1 MDDKKV
7 IKRRLLYLTI
17 PIFIDSL
24 LAILLG
30 MMDTVMLS
38 KYADNAVASVGVV
51 NQVFN
56 MVILVFQVTTLGT
69 SVLCAQYYGAG
80 KKEKLIQIVGVSLFF
95 NLLLGLLLSFI
106 LYFRGEFLLRM
117 MHLAPELMDD
127 GLRYLRVV
135 GGFAFI
141 QSLSLTIAAVLRST
155 NKAKYPMFVTLVV
168 NVVNAVGNYALIFGN
183 FGLPEMGAEGA
194 AVATTVSRA
203 IALII
208 LLVILVRTILPHF
221 PRHLFFPFPFAELR
235 KMLGIGMPAAGEQ
248 ISYSLSQVVVTM
260 FTNLIAIE
268 AVVTR
273 TYAMNIVMFSYLF
286 ALSISFGNSIL
297 IGQLIGEDRKEAA
310 YQICLDSLKRAL
322 MITAVIS
329 GLIAASGAIIYGL
342 LTDNQEI
349 IRVGVIILCID
360 FVLEFGRTVNMML
373 VNALRSA
380 GDARFP
386 VMLGLFSMWVFATG
400 LSWILGISMGYG
412 LIGMWIAFTIDENF
426 RAVILLKRW
435 KSKKWMARDLLGEQ
449 QEAMTEATAS

>member
-7 IKRRLLYLTI
+7 IRRRLLYLTV

-24 LAILLG
+24 LAMMLG

-38 KYADNAVASVGVV
+38 KYADNAVAAVGVV

-80 KKEKLIQIVGVSLFF
+80 KREKLVQIIGVSLIF
-95 NLLLGLLLSFI
+95 NLLLGLLLSI
-106 LYFRGEFLLRM
+106 LLFFNGEFLLRM

-127 GLRYLRVV
+127 GVRYLRII
-135 GGFAFI
+135 GGFAFV
-141 QSLSLTIAAVLRST
+141 QSLSLTIAAVLRSA
-155 NKAKYPMFVTLVV
+155 NLAKFPMFVTLVV
-168 NVVNAVGNYALIFGN
+168 NILNAVGNYALIFGN

-194 AVATTVSRA
+194 AWVTSVSRV
-203 IALII
+203 IALAI
-208 LLVILVRTILPHF
+208 LIVLLVRTIVPHI
-221 PRHLFFPFPFAELR
+221 PRKLLFPFPFGELR

-260 FTNLIAIE
+260 FTNLIAVE

-286 ALSISFGNSIL
+286 ALAISFGNSIL
-297 IGQLIGEDRKEAA
+297 VGQLIGEGRKEDA
-310 YQICLDSLKRAL
+310 YHICLDSLKTA
-322 MITAVIS
+322 MVITAIIS
-329 GLIAASGAIIYGL
+329 GLVAAFGSLIFGL
-342 LTDNQEI
+342 LTNNESI
-349 IRVGVIILCID
+349 IRVGVVILLVD
-360 FVLEFGRTVNMML
+360 FVLEFGRTVNMTM

-380 GDARFP
+380 GDAKFP

-400 LSWILGISMGYG
+400 LSWVLGISLGYG
-412 LIGMWIAFTIDENF
+412 LVGMWVAFMIDENF

-435 KSKKWMARDLLGEQ
+435 RGKKWMERNLIETDQIPVAI
-449 QEAMTEATAS
+449 S

>member
-1 MDDKKV
+1 MDDRKV
-7 IKRRLLYLTI
+7 IKRRLLYLTV

-24 LAILLG
+24 LAMMLG

-56 MVILVFQVTTLGT
+56 MVILIFQVTTLGT

-80 KKEKLIQIVGVSLFF
+80 KSEKLKQIVGVSLIF
-95 NLLLGLLLSFI
+95 NLLLGILLSVF
-106 LYFRGEFLLRM
+106 LFFNGEFLLRM
-117 MHLAPELMDD
+117 MHLAPELMED
-127 GLRYLRVV
+127 GVRYLKIV
-135 GGFAFI
+135 GGFAFV

-155 NKAKYPMFVTLVV
+155 NLAKFPMFVTLVV
-168 NVVNAVGNYALIFGN
+168 NILNAIGNYALIFGN

-194 AVATTVSRA
+194 AWATSASRV
-203 IALII
+203 IA
-208 LLVILVRTILPHF
+208 LVILIVLLMRTIV
-221 PRHLFFPFPFAELR
+221 PRIPRKLLIPFPLGELR

-260 FTNLIAIE
+260 FTNLIAVE

-297 IGQLIGEDRKEAA
+297 VGQLIGEGRKEEA
-310 YQICLDSLKRAL
+310 YRICLDSLKTA
-322 MITAVIS
+322 MVITAIIS
-329 GLIAASGAIIYGL
+329 GLVAAFGSMIFGL
-342 LTDNQEI
+342 LTDNEEI
-349 IRVGVIILCID
+349 IKVGVVILCVD
-360 FVLEFGRTVNMML
+360 FVLEFGRTVNMTM

-380 GDARFP
+380 GDAKFP

-400 LSWILGISMGYG
+400 LSWVFGISLGYG
-412 LIGMWIAFTIDENF
+412 LIGMWVAFMIDENF

-435 KSKKWMARDLLGEQ
+435 RGKKWMERNLIDCVDQAPVSV
-449 QEAMTEATAS
+449 TV

>member
-7 IKRRLLYLTI
+7 IRRRLLYLTV

-24 LAILLG
+24 LAMMLG

-38 KYADNAVASVGVV
+38 KYADNAVAAVGVV

-80 KKEKLIQIVGVSLFF
+80 KREKLVQIIGVSLIF
-95 NLLLGLLLSFI
+95 NLLLGLLLSVLLF
-106 LYFRGEFLLRM
+106 FNGEFLLRM

-127 GLRYLRVV
+127 GVRYLRII
-135 GGFAFI
+135 GGFAFV
-141 QSLSLTIAAVLRST
+141 QSLSLTIAAVLRSA
-155 NKAKYPMFVTLVV
+155 NLAKFPMFVTLVV
-168 NVVNAVGNYALIFGN
+168 NILNAVGNYALIFGN

-194 AVATTVSRA
+194 AWATSVSRV
-203 IALII
+203 IA
-208 LLVILVRTILPHF
+208 LVILIVLLMRTILPRI
-221 PRHLFFPFPFAELR
+221 PRKLLFPFPFGELR

-260 FTNLIAIE
+260 FTNLIAVE

-286 ALSISFGNSIL
+286 ALAISFGNSIL
-297 IGQLIGEDRKEAA
+297 VGQLIGEGRKEDA
-310 YQICLDSLKRAL
+310 YHICLDSLKTA
-322 MITAVIS
+322 MVITAIIS
-329 GLIAASGAIIYGL
+329 GLVAAFGSLIFGL
-342 LTDNQEI
+342 LTDNESI
-349 IRVGVIILCID
+349 IRVGVVSLLVD
-360 FVLEFGRTVNMML
+360 FVLEFGRTVNMTM

-380 GDARFP
+380 GDAKFP

-400 LSWILGISMGYG
+400 LSWVLGISLGYG
-412 LIGMWIAFTIDENF
+412 LVGMWVAFMIDENF

-435 KSKKWMARDLLGEQ
+435 RGKKWMERNLIETDQIPVAI
-449 QEAMTEATAS
+449 S

>member
-1 MDDKKV
+1 MDDRKV
-7 IKRRLLYLTI
+7 IKRRLLYLTV

-24 LAILLG
+24 LAMMLG

-56 MVILVFQVTTLGT
+56 MVILIFQVTTLGT

-80 KKEKLIQIVGVSLFF
+80 KSEKLKQIVGVSLIF
-95 NLLLGLLLSFI
+95 NLLLGILLSVF
-106 LYFRGEFLLRM
+106 LFFNGEFLLRM
-117 MHLAPELMDD
+117 MHLAPELMED
-127 GLRYLRVV
+127 GVRYLKIV
-135 GGFAFI
+135 GGFAFV

-155 NKAKYPMFVTLVV
+155 NLAKFPMFVTLVV
-168 NVVNAVGNYALIFGN
+168 NILNAIGNYALIFGN

-194 AVATTVSRA
+194 AWATSASRV
-203 IALII
+203 IA
-208 LLVILVRTILPHF
+208 LVILIVLLIRTIV
-221 PRHLFFPFPFAELR
+221 PRIPRKLLIPFPLGELR

-260 FTNLIAIE
+260 FTNLIAVE

-297 IGQLIGEDRKEAA
+297 VGQLIGEGRKEEA
-310 YQICLDSLKRAL
+310 YRICLDSLKTA
-322 MITAVIS
+322 MVITAIIS
-329 GLIAASGAIIYGL
+329 GLVAAFGSMIFGL
-342 LTDNQEI
+342 FTDNEEI
-349 IRVGVIILCID
+349 IKVGVVILCVD
-360 FVLEFGRTVNMML
+360 FVLEFGRTVNMTM

-380 GDARFP
+380 GDAKFP

-400 LSWILGISMGYG
+400 LSWVFGISLGYG
-412 LIGMWIAFTIDENF
+412 LIGMWVAFMIDENF

-435 KSKKWMARDLLGEQ
+435 RGKKWMERNLIDCVDQAPVSV
-449 QEAMTEATAS
+449 TV

>member
-7 IKRRLLYLTI
+7 IRRRLLYLTV

-24 LAILLG
+24 LAMMLG

-38 KYADNAVASVGVV
+38 KYADNAVAAVGVV

-80 KKEKLIQIVGVSLFF
+80 KREKLVQIIGVSLIF
-95 NLLLGLLLSFI
+95 NLLLGLLLSVLLF
-106 LYFRGEFLLRM
+106 FNGEFLLRM

-127 GLRYLRVV
+127 GVRYLRII
-135 GGFAFI
+135 GGFAFV
-141 QSLSLTIAAVLRST
+141 QSLSLTIAAVLRSA
-155 NKAKYPMFVTLVV
+155 NLAKFPMFVTLVV
-168 NVVNAVGNYALIFGN
+168 NILNAVGNYALIFGN

-194 AVATTVSRA
+194 AWATSVSRV
-203 IALII
+203 IA
-208 LLVILVRTILPHF
+208 LVILIVLLMRTILPRI
-221 PRHLFFPFPFAELR
+221 PRKLLFPFPLGELR

-260 FTNLIAIE
+260 FTNLIAVE

-286 ALSISFGNSIL
+286 ALAISFGNSIL
-297 IGQLIGEDRKEAA
+297 VGQLIGEGRKEDA
-310 YQICLDSLKRAL
+310 YHICLDSLKTA
-322 MITAVIS
+322 MVITAIIS
-329 GLIAASGAIIYGL
+329 GLVAAFGSLIFGL
-342 LTDNQEI
+342 LTDNESI
-349 IRVGVIILCID
+349 IRVGVVILLVD
-360 FVLEFGRTVNMML
+360 FVLEFGRTVNMTM

-380 GDARFP
+380 GDAKFP

-400 LSWILGISMGYG
+400 LSWVLGISLGYG
-412 LIGMWIAFTIDENF
+412 LVGMWVAFMIDENF

-435 KSKKWMARDLLGEQ
+435 RGKKWMERNLIETDQIPVAI
-449 QEAMTEATAS
+449 S

>member
-1 MDDKKV
+1 MDDKNV
-7 IKRRLLYLTI
+7 IKRRLLYLTV

-24 LAILLG
+24 LAMLLG

-38 KYADNAVASVGVV
+38 KYSDNAVASVGVV

-80 KKEKLIQIVGVSLFF
+80 KREKLVQIVGVSLLF
-95 NLLLGLLLSFI
+95 NLLLGLVVSFI
-106 LYFRGEFLLRM
+106 LYFKGEFLLRM

-127 GLRYLRVV
+127 GLRYLKVV

-155 NKAKYPMFVTLVV
+155 NFAKYPMFVTLVV
-168 NVVNAVGNYALIFGN
+168 NVLNAAGNYAFIFGN
-183 FGLPEMGAEGA
+183 FGCPELGAEGA
-194 AVATTVSRA
+194 ALATTVSRG
-203 IALII
+203 IALAI
-208 LLVILVRTILPHF
+208 LLVLLVRTIV
-221 PRHLFFPFPFAELR
+221 PRIPRRLLYPFPFVELR

-297 IGQLIGEDRKEAA
+297 VGQLIGEGRKEAA
-310 YQICLDSLKRAL
+310 YQICLDSLKRA
-322 MITAVIS
+322 MVITAVIS
-329 GLIAASGAIIYGL
+329 GIIAASGSVIFGL
-342 LTDNQEI
+342 LTDNPEI
-349 IRVGVIILCID
+349 IRVGVLILVID
-360 FVLEFGRTVNMML
+360 FVLEFGRTVNMTM

-380 GDARFP
+380 GDAKFP
-386 VMLGLFSMWVFATG
+386 VLLGLFSMWVFATG
-400 LSWILGISMGYG
+400 LSWILGISLEYG
-412 LIGMWIAFTIDENF
+412 LIGMWVAFMIDENF

-435 KSKKWMARDLLGEQ
+435 KSKKWMERDLLESQ
-449 QEAMTEATAS
+449 PDTAPEAAV

>member
-7 IKRRLLYLTI
+7 IRRRLLYLTV

-24 LAILLG
+24 LAMMLG

-38 KYADNAVASVGVV
+38 KYADNAVAAVGVV

-80 KKEKLIQIVGVSLFF
+80 KREKLVQIIGVSLIF
-95 NLLLGLLLSFI
+95 NLLLGLLLSVLLF
-106 LYFRGEFLLRM
+106 FNGEFLLRM

-127 GLRYLRVV
+127 GVRYLRII
-135 GGFAFI
+135 GGFAFV
-141 QSLSLTIAAVLRST
+141 QSLSLTIAAVLRSA
-155 NKAKYPMFVTLVV
+155 NLAKFPMFVTLVV
-168 NVVNAVGNYALIFGN
+168 NILNAVGNYALIFGN

-194 AVATTVSRA
+194 AWATSVSRV
-203 IALII
+203 IA
-208 LLVILVRTILPHF
+208 LVILIVLLMRTILPRI
-221 PRHLFFPFPFAELR
+221 PRKLLFPFPFGELR

-260 FTNLIAIE
+260 FTNLIAVE

-286 ALSISFGNSIL
+286 ALAISFGNSIL
-297 IGQLIGEDRKEAA
+297 VGQLIGEGRKEDA
-310 YQICLDSLKRAL
+310 YHICLDSLKTA
-322 MITAVIS
+322 MVITAIIS
-329 GLIAASGAIIYGL
+329 GLVAAFGSLIFGL
-342 LTDNQEI
+342 LTDNESI
-349 IRVGVIILCID
+349 IRVGVVILLVD
-360 FVLEFGRTVNMML
+360 FVLEFGRTVNMTM

-380 GDARFP
+380 GDAKFP

-400 LSWILGISMGYG
+400 LSWVLGISLGYG
-412 LIGMWIAFTIDENF
+412 LVGMWVAFMIDENF

-435 KSKKWMARDLLGEQ
+435 RGKKWMERNLIETDQIPVAI
-449 QEAMTEATAS
+449 S